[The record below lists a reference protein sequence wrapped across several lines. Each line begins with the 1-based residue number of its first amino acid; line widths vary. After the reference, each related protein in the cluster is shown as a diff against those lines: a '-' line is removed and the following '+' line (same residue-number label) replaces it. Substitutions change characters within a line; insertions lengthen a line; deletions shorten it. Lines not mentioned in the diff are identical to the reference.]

1 MGKSA
6 ERRKSQPDAAEVGL
20 KCPQNARKVGLKCPQ
35 NARKV
40 GLKNPFRGP
49 DLPAEKVRHG
59 GRRRKNT
66 ESAESAEDARRR

>member
-6 ERRKSQPDAAEVGL
+6 ERRKSQPDAAEVG
-20 KCPQNARKVGLKCPQ
+20 RKSLQ